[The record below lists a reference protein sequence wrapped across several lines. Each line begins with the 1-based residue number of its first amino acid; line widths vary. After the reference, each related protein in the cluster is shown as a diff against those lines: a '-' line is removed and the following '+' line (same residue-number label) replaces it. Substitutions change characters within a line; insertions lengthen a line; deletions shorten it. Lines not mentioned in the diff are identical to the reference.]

1 MHSQTNSYLKAANEV
16 FDLEINALQK
26 AKQQISTTFDKAIEL
41 ILSSKGKIVVTGVGK
56 SGIIAHKISATF
68 ASTGTPSVFLNA
80 SEALHGDLGMVSKGD
95 IVIMLSKSGTTIELV
110 KMLPTLHK
118 VGAKTIGIFSN
129 TETRLAQNLDL
140 LLDATVEREA
150 CPLNLAPMS
159 STTVSLVIGDALAAA
174 LIKARNFKDTDFAV
188 FHPAGQLGRNLLL
201 TAADVMHTKE
211 NLPIVTAQHSL
222 KEVVIVMT
230 KYNLGA
236 VCVCQNDKNKLE
248 NNKLE
253 GIITDGDVRRFLTHS
268 DTLSAKAEEIMTKN
282 PISLH
287 PDMRLSEVLS
297 VMENKK
303 RQIYVAPVV
312 DEENNCLGIV
322 RMHDIL
328 SY

>member
-1 MHSQTNSYLKAANEV
+1 MNSYLHSANEV
-16 FDLEINALQK
+16 FDLEIEALQK
-26 AKQQISTTFDKAIEL
+26 AKQQISTTFKKAIEL

-140 LLDATVEREA
+140 LLDATVKREA

-174 LIKARNFKDTDFAV
+174 LIKARNFKEKDFAV

-201 TAADVMHTKE
+201 TAADIMHNKE
-211 NLPIVTAQHSL
+211 NLPIVLPQNSL

-236 VCVCQNDKNKLE
+236 VCVCKNEENDKSINR
-248 NNKLE
+248 LE

-268 DTLSAKAEEIMTKN
+268 DTLTAKAEQIMTKN
-282 PISLH
+282 PISLN
-287 PDMRLSEVLS
+287 PQMRLSEVLNI
-297 VMENKK
+297 MENKK

>member
-1 MHSQTNSYLKAANEV
+1 MKSQKNSYLDSANEV
-16 FDLEINALQK
+16 FDLEIDALQK
-26 AKQQISTTFDKAIEL
+26 AKKQISTTFEKTVEL
-41 ILSSKGKIVVTGVGK
+41 ILSSNGKIVVTGVGK

-129 TETRLAQNLDL
+129 IETRLAQNLDL
-140 LLDATVEREA
+140 LLDATIEREA

-174 LIKARNFKDTDFAV
+174 LIKARNFKETDFAV

-201 TAADVMHTKE
+201 TAADVMHSKE
-211 NLPIVTAQHSL
+211 NLPIVSAQNSL

-236 VCVCQNDKNKLE
+236 VCVCKDE
-248 NNKLE
+248 KLE

-268 DTLSAKAEEIMTKN
+268 DTLTAKAEEIMTKN
-282 PISLH
+282 PISLK
-287 PDMRLSEVLS
+287 PQMRLSEVLS
-297 VMENKK
+297 VMENKQ

-312 DEENNCLGIV
+312 DESNNCLGIV

>member
-1 MHSQTNSYLKAANEV
+1 MTSYLHSANEV
-16 FDLEINALQK
+16 FDLEIDALRK
-26 AKQQISTTFDKAIEL
+26 AKQQISTTFNEAIEL

-129 TETRLAQNLDL
+129 IETRLAQNLDL

-174 LIKARNFKDTDFAV
+174 LIKARNFEESDFAV

-201 TAADVMHTKE
+201 TAADVMHSKE
-211 NLPIVTAQHSL
+211 NLPIVSSQNSL

-236 VCVCQNDKNKLE
+236 VCVCENKE
-248 NNKLE
+248 NESTNKLE

-268 DTLSAKAEEIMTKN
+268 DTLTAKAEQIMTKN
-282 PISLH
+282 PISLN
-287 PDMRLSEVLS
+287 PTMRLSEVLS

-312 DEENNCLGIV
+312 DEKNNCLGIV

-328 SY
+328 SQ

>member
-1 MHSQTNSYLKAANEV
+1 MQSQTNSHLHSANEV
-16 FDLEINALQK
+16 FDLEIDALRK
-26 AKQQISTTFDKAIEL
+26 AKQQIFTTFEKAIEL

-110 KMLPTLHK
+110 KMLPTLSK

-129 TETRLAQNLDL
+129 IETRLAQNLDL

-174 LIKARNFKDTDFAV
+174 LIKARNFKETDFAV

-201 TAADVMHTKE
+201 TAADVMHSKE
-211 NLPIVTAQHSL
+211 NLPIVSAQHSL

-236 VCVCQNDKNKLE
+236 VCVCSTDKDTT
-248 NNKLE
+248 KLE
-253 GIITDGDVRRFLTHS
+253 GIITDGDVRRFLAHS
-268 DTLSAKAEEIMTKN
+268 DTLTAKAEEIMTKN
-282 PISLH
+282 PISLN
-287 PDMRLSEVLS
+287 PQMRLSEVLS
-297 VMENKK
+297 IMENKQ

-312 DEENNCLGIV
+312 DEENNCLGII

>member
-1 MHSQTNSYLKAANEV
+1 MQSYLDSANEV
-16 FDLEINALQK
+16 FDLEIEALQK
-26 AKQQISTTFDKAIEL
+26 AKQQISTTFEKAVEL

-80 SEALHGDLGMVSKGD
+80 SEALHGDLGMVAKGD

-129 TETRLAQNLDL
+129 IDTRLAQNLDL
-140 LLDATVEREA
+140 HLVATVEREA

-174 LIKARNFKDTDFAV
+174 LMKARNFKESDFAV

-201 TAADVMHTKE
+201 TAADVMHSKE
-211 NLPIVTAQHSL
+211 NLPIVSAQNSL

-236 VCVCQNDKNKLE
+236 VCVCSINE
-248 NNKLE
+248 NNSQNNNLE

-268 DTLSAKAEEIMTKN
+268 DTLTAKAEEIMTKN
-282 PISLH
+282 PISLN
-287 PDMRLSEVLS
+287 PKMRLSEVLS
-297 VMENKK
+297 VMENKQK
-303 RQIYVAPVV
+303 QIYVAPVI
-312 DEENNCLGIV
+312 DEDNNCLGIV

>member
-1 MHSQTNSYLKAANEV
+1 MQSYLDSANEV
-16 FDLEINALQK
+16 FDLEIEALQK
-26 AKQQISTTFDKAIEL
+26 AKKQIATTFEKAVEL

-129 TETRLAQNLDL
+129 IETRLAQNLDL
-140 LLDATVEREA
+140 VLDATVEREA

-174 LIKARNFKDTDFAV
+174 LIKARDFKEKDFAV

-201 TAADVMHTKE
+201 TAADVMHSKE
-211 NLPIVTAQHSL
+211 NLPIVSAQNSL

-236 VCVCQNDKNKLE
+236 VCVCGL

-268 DTLSAKAEEIMTKN
+268 DTLTTKAQEIMTKN
-282 PISLH
+282 PISLN
-287 PDMRLSEVLS
+287 PQLRLSEVLN

>member
-1 MHSQTNSYLKAANEV
+1 MQSPIYSYLKSANQV
-16 FDLEINALQK
+16 FDLEIEALQK
-26 AKQQISTTFDKAIEL
+26 AKKQIATTFDKAVEL
-41 ILSSKGKIVVTGVGK
+41 ILSSKGKIVITGVGK
-56 SGIIAHKISATF
+56 SGIIAHKISATL

-110 KMLPTLHK
+110 KMLPTLKK

-129 TETRLAQNLDL
+129 IETRLAQNLDL
-140 LLDATVEREA
+140 LLNATVEREA

-174 LIKARNFKDTDFAV
+174 LIEARNFKDTDFAI

-201 TAADVMHTKE
+201 TAADVMHNKE
-211 NLPIVTAQHSL
+211 NLPIVLPQNSL

-236 VCVCQNDKNKLE
+236 VCVCSMKENK
-248 NNKLE
+248 NKLE

-268 DTLSAKAEEIMTKN
+268 DTLTAKASEIMTKK
-282 PISLH
+282 PISLN
-287 PDMRLSEVLS
+287 PAMRLSEALNI
-297 VMENKK
+297 MENKNH
-303 RQIYVAPVV
+303 QIYVAPVI
-312 DEENNCLGIV
+312 DKENNCLGIV

>member
-1 MHSQTNSYLKAANEV
+1 MQSQAHSYLDSANEV
-16 FDLEINALQK
+16 FDLEIDALQK
-26 AKQQISTTFDKAIEL
+26 AKQQIATTFDKAIEL

-129 TETRLAQNLDL
+129 IETRLAQNLDL
-140 LLDATVEREA
+140 ILDATIEREA

-174 LIKARNFKDTDFAV
+174 LINARNFKESDFAV

-201 TAADVMHTKE
+201 TAADVMHSKE
-211 NLPIVTAQHSL
+211 NLPIVSAQNSL

-236 VCVCQNDKNKLE
+236 VCVCSTNENDPQE
-248 NNKLE
+248 NKLE

-268 DTLSAKAEEIMTKN
+268 DTLTAKAEEIMTKN
-282 PISLH
+282 PISLS
-287 PDMRLSEVLS
+287 PKMRLSEVLS
-297 VMENKK
+297 VMETKK

>member
-1 MHSQTNSYLKAANEV
+1 MQSKTNHHLDSANEV
-16 FDLEINALQK
+16 FDLEIDALRK
-26 AKQQISTTFDKAIEL
+26 AKQQISTTFEKAIEL

-140 LLDATVEREA
+140 LLDAAVEREA

-174 LIKARNFKDTDFAV
+174 LIEARNFKETDFAV

-201 TAADVMHTKE
+201 TAADVMHSKE
-211 NLPIVTAQHSL
+211 NLPIVTVQNSL

-236 VCVCQNDKNKLE
+236 VCVCDE
-248 NNKLE
+248 TNKLE

-282 PISLH
+282 PISLN
-287 PDMRLSEVLS
+287 PKMRLSEVLS

-312 DEENNCLGIV
+312 DNENNCLGIV

>member
-1 MHSQTNSYLKAANEV
+1 MQSKINSYLDSANEV
-16 FDLEINALQK
+16 FDLEIDALQK
-26 AKQQISTTFDKAIEL
+26 AKQQIATTFQKAVEL
-41 ILSSKGKIVVTGVGK
+41 ILSSKGKIVITGVGK
-56 SGIIAHKISATF
+56 SGIIAHKISATL

-129 TETRLAQNLDL
+129 IETRLAKNLDL

-174 LIKARNFKDTDFAV
+174 LIKARDFKDKDFAV

-201 TAADVMHTKE
+201 TAADVMHNNE
-211 NLPIVTAQHSL
+211 NLPIVSAQNSL

-236 VCVCQNDKNKLE
+236 VCVCDE
-248 NNKLE
+248 TNKLE

-268 DTLSAKAEEIMTKN
+268 DTLTAKAEEIMTKN
-282 PISLH
+282 PISLN
-287 PDMRLSEVLS
+287 PTMRLSEVLN

-303 RQIYVAPVV
+303 RQIYVAPVI
-312 DEENNCLGIV
+312 DEQNNCLGIV

-328 SY
+328 GH

>member
-1 MHSQTNSYLKAANEV
+1 MQSYLNSANEV
-16 FDLEINALQK
+16 FDLEIDALRK
-26 AKQQISTTFDKAIEL
+26 AKQQISTTFEKAVEL

-129 TETRLAQNLDL
+129 IETRLAHNLDL

-174 LIKARNFKDTDFAV
+174 LIKARNFKETDFAV

-201 TAADVMHTKE
+201 TAADVMHSKE
-211 NLPIVTAQHSL
+211 NLPIVSAQNSL

-236 VCVCQNDKNKLE
+236 VCVCDV

-268 DTLSAKAEEIMTKN
+268 DTLTTKAEEIMTRK

-287 PDMRLSEVLS
+287 PQLRLSEVLN

>member
-1 MHSQTNSYLKAANEV
+1 MNSYLDSANEV
-16 FDLEINALQK
+16 FDLEIDALQK
-26 AKQQISTTFDKAIEL
+26 AKQQISTTFHKAIEL

-129 TETRLAQNLDL
+129 IETRLAQNLDL

-174 LIKARNFKDTDFAV
+174 LIKARNFKEADFAV

-201 TAADVMHTKE
+201 TAADVMHSKE
-211 NLPIVTAQHSL
+211 NLPIVTAQNSL
-222 KEVVIVMT
+222 KEVVITMT

-236 VCVCQNDKNKLE
+236 VCVCEKSANELE

-253 GIITDGDVRRFLTHS
+253 GIITDGDVRRFFTHS

-282 PISLH
+282 PISLN
-287 PDMRLSEVLS
+287 PYMRLSEVLS

>member
-1 MHSQTNSYLKAANEV
+1 MQIKTNLHLEAANEV
-16 FDLEINALQK
+16 FDLEIQALK
-26 AKQQISTTFDKAIEL
+26 LVKKQITTTFEKAIDF
-41 ILSSKGKIVVTGVGK
+41 ILSSRGKVVVTGVGK

-80 SEALHGDLGMVSKGD
+80 SEALHGDLGMVAKGD

-129 TETRLAQNLDL
+129 TQTRLAQNLDL
-140 LLDATVEREA
+140 ILDATVEREA

-174 LIKARNFKDTDFAV
+174 LIKARNFQPKDFAV

-201 TAADVMHTKE
+201 TASDVMHSQE
-211 NLPIVTAQHSL
+211 NLPIVSRKNSL

-236 VCVCQNDKNKLE
+236 VCVCE

-268 DTLSAKAEEIMTKN
+268 DTLTAKAEQIMTSN
-282 PISLH
+282 PISLQAQ
-287 PDMRLSEVLS
+287 MRLSEVLS
-297 VMENKK
+297 IMENKN
-303 RQIYVAPVV
+303 RQIYVAPVI
-312 DEENNCLGIV
+312 DSQNNCLGLV

>member
-1 MHSQTNSYLKAANEV
+1 MQTTFSSHLEAANEV
-16 FDLEINALQK
+16 FDLEIKALEQVK
-26 AKQQISTTFDKAIEL
+26 KQISTSFEKATEL
-41 ILSSKGKIVVTGVGK
+41 ILSSKGKVVVTGVGK

-68 ASTGTPSVFLNA
+68 ASTGTSSVFLNA
-80 SEALHGDLGMVSKGD
+80 SEALHGDLGMVSEGD
-95 IVIMLSKSGTTIELV
+95 VVIMLSKSGTTIELV

-129 TETRLAQNLDL
+129 IHTRLAKNLDL
-140 LLDATVEREA
+140 VLDATVEREA

-174 LIKARNFKDTDFAV
+174 LIRARDFQAKDFAV

-201 TAADVMHTKE
+201 TAADVMHSKE
-211 NLPIVTAQHSL
+211 NLPVVSAQNSF

-230 KYNLGA
+230 KHNLGA
-236 VCVCQNDKNKLE
+236 VCVCKDE
-248 NNKLE
+248 KLE

-268 DTLSAKAEEIMTKN
+268 ETLTAKAEELMTRK
-282 PISLH
+282 PISLT
-287 PDMRLSEVLS
+287 PTMQLSDVLS
-297 VMENKK
+297 VMENKN
-303 RQIYVAPVV
+303 RQIYVAPVI
-312 DEENNCLGIV
+312 DDQNNCLGIV

>member
-1 MHSQTNSYLKAANEV
+1 MQFHLDSANEV
-16 FDLEINALQK
+16 FNLEIEALQN
-26 AKQQISTTFDKAIEL
+26 AKQQISITFDKAIEL

-174 LIKARNFKDTDFAV
+174 LIKARNFKETDFAV

-201 TAADVMHTKE
+201 TAADVMHSRE
-211 NLPIVTAQHSL
+211 NLPIVMAQNSL

-236 VCVCQNDKNKLE
+236 VCVCEKSMDESE

-268 DTLSAKAEEIMTKN
+268 DTLTAKAEEIMTKN
-282 PISLH
+282 PISLN
-287 PDMRLSEVLS
+287 PQMRLSEVLS

-312 DEENNCLGIV
+312 DKENNCLGIV

>member
-1 MHSQTNSYLKAANEV
+1 MQSKTNSYLNFANEV
-16 FDLEINALQK
+16 FDLEIDALRK
-26 AKQQISTTFDKAIEL
+26 AKQQISTTFDKAVEL

-68 ASTGTPSVFLNA
+68 ASTGTSSVFLNA

-129 TETRLAQNLDL
+129 TETRLAKNLDL

-211 NLPIVTAQHSL
+211 NLPIVSAQNSL
-222 KEVVIVMT
+222 KEVVIIMT

-236 VCVCQNDKNKLE
+236 VCVCE
-248 NNKLE
+248 NQKLE

-268 DTLSAKAEEIMTKN
+268 DTLTVKAEEIMTKN
-282 PISLH
+282 PISLS
-287 PDMRLSEVLS
+287 PTLRLSEVLNI
-297 VMENKK
+297 MENKK

-312 DEENNCLGIV
+312 DENNNCLGIV

-328 SY
+328 SS